1 MTSTPYRTI
10 NRGSLP
16 SERGFTL
23 IEIMIVV
30 AIIAVLA
37 AFALPQYRDYVL
49 RGQLVE
55 ASNGLSALRA
65 NMERYYQDNRTYAAV
80 PAQNLLPPCASVDE
94 KPRTFGYFKITCDT
108 NPAPSTAGY
117 RLVGTGSGPTNG
129 FVFTVDQADVR
140 ITRTVGVTGW
150 GANNSQCWILRRGQ
164 TCN

>member
-65 NMERYYQDNRTYAAV
+65 NMERYYQDNRTYADVLPLRAPCNSAV
-80 PAQNLLPPCASVDE
+80 PASL
-94 KPRTFGYFKITCDT
+94 KFGTFAITCRGTRDNREYT
-108 NPAPSTAGY
+108 
-117 RLVGTGSGPTNG
+117 LVATGSGPTLN
-129 FVFTVDQADVR
+129 FIYTVNQADA
-140 ITRTVGVTGW
+140 RTTDKLGVAGW
-150 GANNSQCWILRRGQ
+150 GTDGAPCWILRRGQ